1 MMMGPTKKKVIATG
15 VVAFIIPVIVSGVV
29 FWKYSEKKNQEIEDL
44 KVKSA
49 VTKGYVFT
57 DNLLEGDVITASD
70 LLLVDIKGESAP
82 IDSFSGDKWSIV
94 GRRVRINAEA
104 KTIVTESMLMDEVD
118 KDPTIS
124 ERLQEFNML
133 LLPSDLVEGD
143 YVDIRITM
151 PDGENYI
158 VVSGKE
164 VKKLGTA
171 IESNTIFLQLD
182 EEEIVRTTAAIIE
195 SYMSDGIKVYVTKYV
210 DPSSQLYKS
219 ERVNYVQRF
228 EDTLEALYAER
239 LALVSGDNADPEK
252 YIALYASTPEKE
264 EELRKMLEEDFVITI
279 SKDEITNKEIASIIG
294 LSEKQTAEIRNA
306 ILNNDNNILAMYDDK
321 LVRTRLDMVET
332 YPVKEN
338 IAVAI
343 KNNPNILDDIKA
355 KYNVEALIEQ
365 RINLQNMKAYEYDEY
380 LEEYVPTEALSNL
393 QNKLNKEIEMQK
405 NERKEYLQALIL
417 DNK

>member
-182 EEEIVRTTAAIIE
+182 EEEIV
-195 SYMSDGIKVYVTKYV
+195 
-210 DPSSQLYKS
+210 S
-219 ERVNYVQRF
+219 E
-228 EDTLEALYAER
+228 D
-239 LALVSGDNADPEK
+239 
-252 YIALYASTPEKE
+252 
-264 EELRKMLEEDFVITI
+264 
-279 SKDEITNKEIASIIG
+279 
-294 LSEKQTAEIRNA
+294 
-306 ILNNDNNILAMYDDK
+306 DNN
-321 LVRTRLDMVET
+321 
-332 YPVKEN
+332 EN
-338 IAVAI
+338 V
-343 KNNPNILDDIKA
+343 
-355 KYNVEALIEQ
+355 
-365 RINLQNMKAYEYDEY
+365 
-380 LEEYVPTEALSNL
+380 
-393 QNKLNKEIEMQK
+393 
-405 NERKEYLQALIL
+405 
-417 DNK
+417 